1 MPVVDTSDV
10 TSFADLVEK
19 RRFQDVAK
27 KIRDKTLQERRSDR
41 LSTQSGRI
49 SRSKGSK
56 GSKKR
61 RLGSS
66 RSRSRKSAR
75 TGKASTNEAVT

>member
-41 LSTQSGRI
+41 LST
-49 SRSKGSK
+49 
-56 GSKKR
+56 
-61 RLGSS
+61 
-66 RSRSRKSAR
+66 
-75 TGKASTNEAVT
+75 